1 MAFDA
6 QSKIKTLK
14 TGKAYL
20 EVKWRLVWFREQH
33 PDWAILT
40 EIIEANEKQAIFK
53 ASILTEKGNL
63 MATAHGSETP
73 RDFGDYFEKAETKAI
88 GRALALIGYGTQ
100 FAPDL
105 EEDGRIVDSPTEAS
119 KPPVQSKT
127 STPPPARS
135 FDEVDLSKASGP
147 PNFLDYVAMRG
158 GKQAGKTWGELPDD
172 YLGWMRDKSNMEQGM
187 KDKAAAVLA
196 WRKKQEATAS
206 PQRTDEIPMPTDADA
221 PDEALQEEPPW

>member
-33 PDWAILT
+33 PDWTILT

-135 FDEVDLSKASGP
+135 FDEVDLSKVPDKDLAEAL
-147 PNFLDYVAMRG
+147 NYVAFKA
-158 GKQAGKTWGELPDD
+158 GKNAGKTMGELP
-172 YLGWMRDKSNMEQGM
+172 E
-187 KDKAAAVLA
+187 KDLEWLIGAEKVGDRTKAKAKIVLA
-196 WRKKQEATAS
+196 WKRSDKGE
-206 PQRTDEIPMPTDADA
+206 
-221 PDEALQEEPPW
+221 PDEEMQEEPPW